1 MTFLGRHR
9 ICHGSVVIILFTWA
23 LFGVKCNI
31 EIHLNHNLAYFRRN
45 LIFFLV
51 KILNLGWL
59 TNRAIYGMI
68 SSQYNSKMNPC
79 LQCLPCWLTHLE
91 YTICKIETTIF
102 KTGPK
107 ESLVYTWYISQIL
120 KFLKPERINR
130 KNKAVSAL
138 QKYWILPSITDNLYN
153 ILKSNF
159 MCQMGLEKKGGD
171 TFMWSAKLNE
181 KN

>member
-1 MTFLGRHR
+1 
-9 ICHGSVVIILFTWA
+9 
-23 LFGVKCNI
+23 
-31 EIHLNHNLAYFRRN
+31 
-45 LIFFLV
+45 
-51 KILNLGWL
+51 
-59 TNRAIYGMI
+59 
-68 SSQYNSKMNPC
+68 MNPC
-79 LQCLPCWLTHLE
+79 LQYLPCWLTHLE

-130 KNKAVSAL
+130 KNEAVSAL

-159 MCQMGLEKKGGD
+159 MCQMGLEKRGEIHLCD
-171 TFMWSAKLNE
+171 LQN
-181 KN
+181 